1 MNILIILFLIFYLIY
16 IHFGLFVLIQIIIW
30 TIVFF
35 LSNFLVGINRTR
47 EMKIIRIL
55 SILVIVFILYY
66 NSITNNILSS
76 FIIPLSI
83 NQITFV
89 KDVFRKSNDSA
100 SINYFENAHITW
112 FKFWDKCE
120 VKDFIELLDYNKAY
134 LVSFELILDME
145 GFEQGDPT
153 LLISS
158 PILIS
163 KDSNPKLISKFISK
177 KAISACYNYNLYH
190 DIAKEAPS
198 ILVKYKEINL
208 FWK

>member
-158 PILIS
+158 PI
-163 KDSNPKLISKFISK
+163 
-177 KAISACYNYNLYH
+177 YY
-190 DIAKEAPS
+190 
-198 ILVKYKEINL
+198 
-208 FWK
+208 

>member
-1 MNILIILFLIFYLIY
+1 MNILIIFLILLYLIY
-16 IHFGLFVLIQIIIW
+16 IHFGLYCVIAIITWLII
-30 TIVFF
+30 FF
-35 LSNFLVGINRTR
+35 ISNFLIGINPTR

-66 NSITNNILSS
+66 NSITTNILSS

-89 KDVFRKSNDSA
+89 KDVFGKSNDSA
-100 SINYFENAHITW
+100 SINYLENAHITW

-120 VKDFIELLDYNKAY
+120 VKDFIELLDDNKAY

-145 GFEQGDPT
+145 SFEQGDPT

-177 KAISACYNYNLYH
+177 KAISACYSYNLTH

-198 ILVKYKEINL
+198 ILVKYKEIYL